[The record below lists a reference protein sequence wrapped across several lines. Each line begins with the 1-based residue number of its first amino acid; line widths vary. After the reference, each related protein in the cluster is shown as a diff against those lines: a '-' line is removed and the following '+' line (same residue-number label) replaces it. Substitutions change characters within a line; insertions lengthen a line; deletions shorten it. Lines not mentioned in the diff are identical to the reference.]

1 MHLNQLVISA
11 SFLAATALA
20 APLDARGSFTSPANA
35 KVTLAAA
42 FTSGAGNKDPN
53 STVGTG
59 VGKGA
64 DAYKCYSGG
73 WQSFPSSSEWVS
85 FDAMWNSSTTY
96 LKESCAN
103 TGAFGSG
110 DSPAQIDDMYNSILS
125 VASASFV
132 DPRFIYATILQESSG
147 CVNID
152 TSQNPDPSQPDNP
165 GLMQSVAGV
174 KFVGNSASA
183 SAQAASIRQMIVD
196 GTQGTAKGDGLVQCI
211 NQYGNIY
218 EAARCYNSGEV
229 NKNNLNDAEGATP
242 SYVTD
247 IANRMT
253 GWLDAPQKFSS
264 CKK

>member
-1 MHLNQLVISA
+1 MHMQQ
-11 SFLAATALA
+11 FLITAACLATTAIA
-20 APLDARGSFTSPANA
+20 APLDALESSISPANA

-42 FTSGAGNKDPN
+42 FTSGAGNKDPKSILN
-53 STVGTG
+53 EG
-59 VGKGA
+59 VGKGT
-64 DAYKCYSGG
+64 DTYNCYSGG
-73 WQSFPSSSEWVS
+73 WQSFPPSSKWVS
-85 FDAMWNSSTTY
+85 FDAMWNKSITY

-110 DSPAQIDDMYNSILS
+110 DSQAQIQDMYNSILS
-125 VASASFV
+125 VASASLV

-152 TSQNPDPSQPDNP
+152 TSKNPDPSQPDNP

-183 SAQAASIRQMIVD
+183 SAQAASIHQMIVD
-196 GTQGTAKGDGLVQCI
+196 GTQGTTKGDGLVQCI
-211 NQYGNIY
+211 NRYGNIY

-229 NKNNLNDAEGATP
+229 NKSDLNDPQGATP

-253 GWLDAPQKFSS
+253 GWLNAPQKFSA

>member
-1 MHLNQLVISA
+1 MHMQKSFITAACLATIS
-11 SFLAATALA
+11 LA
-20 APLDARGSFTSPANA
+20 APLDARGSSSSPTNA

-53 STVGTG
+53 STLSAG
-59 VGKGA
+59 VGKGT
-64 DAYKCYSGG
+64 DTYKCYSGD
-73 WQSFPSSSEWVS
+73 WQSFPPSSRWVS
-85 FDAMWNSSTTY
+85 FDAMWNKSTTY

-110 DSPAQIDDMYNSILS
+110 DSPAQIQSMYDSILS
-125 VASASFV
+125 VASASLV
-132 DPRFIYATILQESSG
+132 DPRFIYAIILQESSG

-152 TSQNPDPSQPDNP
+152 TSKNPDPSQPDNP

-183 SAQAASIRQMIVD
+183 SAQAASIHQMIVD
-196 GTQGTAKGDGLVQCI
+196 GTQGTTKGEGLVQCI
-211 NQYGNIY
+211 NKYGNIY
-218 EAARCYNSGEV
+218 EAARCYNSGDV
-229 NKNNLNDAEGATP
+229 KKSDLNDPQGATP

-253 GWLDAPQKFSS
+253 GWLDAPQKYSS

>member
-1 MHLNQLVISA
+1 MQGDLISFLCDITLKSNLKLLVYIYWSNQDVLFHSSAFPVSFSHSFTKSYFYFHTSHSFNLIYFIMYFNQLIISA

-20 APLDARGSFTSPANA
+20 APLDARGSSTSPANA

-42 FTSGAGNKDPN
+42 FTSGAGNQDPN
-53 STVGTG
+53 SAISTG

-64 DAYKCYSGG
+64 DTYKCYSGG

-110 DSPAQIDDMYNSILS
+110 DSPTQIDDMYNSILS

-165 GLMQSVAGV
+165 YVSLDFS
-174 KFVGNSASA
+174 F
-183 SAQAASIRQMIVD
+183 SISH
-196 GTQGTAKGDGLVQCI
+196 LS
-211 NQYGNIY
+211 NPNH
-218 EAARCYNSGEV
+218 
-229 NKNNLNDAEGATP
+229 
-242 SYVTD
+242 
-247 IANRMT
+247 
-253 GWLDAPQKFSS
+253 
-264 CKK
+264 